1 MHRQFSHQMSTD
13 WLAINCGNTTEKASS
28 FIRFGH
34 RVGSAARS
42 RYEVMLSR
50 VEDEVEVEV
59 EDEDEVEVEVD
70 FGSGIHCLLLPDEC
84 ERC

>member
-59 EDEDEVEVEVD
+59 EDEDEVEV
-70 FGSGIHCLLLPDEC
+70 G
-84 ERC
+84 